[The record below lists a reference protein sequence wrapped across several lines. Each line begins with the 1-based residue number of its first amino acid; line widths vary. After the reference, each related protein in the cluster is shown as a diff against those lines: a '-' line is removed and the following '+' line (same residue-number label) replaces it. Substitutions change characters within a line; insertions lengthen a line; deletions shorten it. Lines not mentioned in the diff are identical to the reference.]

1 MSARHALRGPAGRS
15 FRRHDELMKSKMKSK
30 KAFVFA
36 VFSTWAAVLGLLN
49 PAAHAA
55 PSSSEETCRACHAL
69 DTVKVG
75 PPFRAIASRYHD
87 DADAVDK
94 LKQSMLQGS
103 SGKWGTAQMPPN
115 PITPAEATR
124 FAHWILQLAAPG
136 QRN

>member
-1 MSARHALRGPAGRS
+1 
-15 FRRHDELMKSKMKSK
+15 MKSKMKSK

-36 VFSTWAAVLGLLN
+36 VSTWAAVLGLLN

-75 PPFRAIASRYHD
+75 PPFRAIASRYRRCRRRRQAEAEH
-87 DADAVDK
+87 APG
-94 LKQSMLQGS
+94 QQR
-103 SGKWGTAQMPPN
+103 KWGTAQMPPN